1 MLEPY
6 PEFRS
11 RDIRQIQAAVAVH
24 AQGDRAEVPAGHP
37 HDEFIV
43 NAARFDEAALI
54 FRSFDGPMT
63 LGFRPA
69 DYIRLIYRIRDAGE
83 VAIEGSVVENA
94 SSEAGYL
101 VPNKVRWEARHL
113 TGFRSLCFRVDAET
127 LRRKLSALLDSE
139 CATLDL
145 RQPADADPRRA
156 RLLRQSVFQFA
167 RELEAAEP
175 RFVPTL
181 AANSIEAISLRLLNA
196 MSGPLVVEAARRPAA
211 PSVAQLGRVEAYLV
225 ANFAEPVSVEKLAE
239 ISGVSARSVF
249 AHFLSRY
256 GCTPEGYLLPIRL
269 EMARLTLRSC
279 HDRDAIGAVALQCGF
294 HSLRQFEHAYRNRFG
309 AMPSADLP

>member
-1 MLEPY
+1 MHWHGVRRAGRNLL
-6 PEFRS
+6 
-11 RDIRQIQAAVAVH
+11 DHDVLWT
-24 AQGDRAEVPAGHP
+24 DRE
-37 HDEFIV
+37 
-43 NAARFDEAALI
+43 
-54 FRSFDGPMT
+54 
-63 LGFRPA
+63 
-69 DYIRLIYRIRDAGE
+69 
-83 VAIEGSVVENA
+83 
-94 SSEAGYL
+94 
-101 VPNKVRWEARHL
+101 RHL
-113 TGFRSLCFRVDAET
+113 GARCKAVGVTG
-127 LRRKLSALLDSE
+127 
-139 CATLDL
+139 
-145 RQPADADPRRA
+145 
-156 RLLRQSVFQFA
+156 
-167 RELEAAEP
+167 ELETAEP

-211 PSVAQLGRVEAYLV
+211 PSVGQLGRVEAYLV

-239 ISGVSARSVF
+239 ISGVSVRSVF